1 MLSRL
6 YLLPD
11 HHGKRYAAMEGLR
24 AFAVW
29 LVFLTHLSEN
39 FGAVV
44 YHVNASGTPMSELPE
59 GKLKLLAWAA
69 RSHYGVDLFFILS
82 GFLVMR
88 MMIARQGRFNLLAYL
103 WQRVLRIYPA
113 FLLSLVVV
121 TWISVRDGLIQY
133 APDVFLKNLFLLN
146 GLVDFGVPGYNGV
159 TWSLTFEFLFYI
171 LCPIV
176 LLFAPLGVLR
186 SPLRYSLFAVGVFLI
201 LMCLHQFYT
210 RCVMFLAGGLLAVH
224 RDEELAAIVEK
235 IPEWVV
241 VGLYLTATTIF
252 AVKTNI
258 QWDRFA
264 PMFCVVGSLLVA
276 KACYGRGLL
285 NRLCNTVG
293 MRCVGNLSYSF
304 YLIHGICI
312 YLVCKQVPRW
322 DAWIPSHKLQFAI
335 AFVISLAVSFLAATV
350 LFLVAERGYFYNQ
363 RLAGRVR
370 FQAAVVMP
378 AACVVVLMFCS
389 PEIIASVRDRFP
401 TLPMAYN
408 QDNKFRGVQVSGTGQ
423 GQQRDGALVIDSFD
437 IDPQILL
444 PALPASLNHSPVL
457 SVELGVSADTYFQV
471 FYQADPNRCYT
482 EAESSRLPLHRGKN
496 TVKVNLPPSA
506 AGTRLRI
513 DPMARPGQVAIRSI
527 TIR

>member
-1 MLSRL
+1 
-6 YLLPD
+6 
-11 HHGKRYAAMEGLR
+11 
-24 AFAVW
+24 
-29 LVFLTHLSEN
+29 
-39 FGAVV
+39 
-44 YHVNASGTPMSELPE
+44 
-59 GKLKLLAWAA
+59 
-69 RSHYGVDLFFILS
+69 
-82 GFLVMR
+82 
-88 MMIARQGRFNLLAYL
+88 
-103 WQRVLRIYPA
+103 
-113 FLLSLVVV
+113 
-121 TWISVRDGLIQY
+121 
-133 APDVFLKNLFLLN
+133 
-146 GLVDFGVPGYNGV
+146 
-159 TWSLTFEFLFYI
+159 
-171 LCPIV
+171 
-176 LLFAPLGVLR
+176 
-186 SPLRYSLFAVGVFLI
+186 
-201 LMCLHQFYT
+201 
-210 RCVMFLAGGLLAVH
+210 
-224 RDEELAAIVEK
+224 
-235 IPEWVV
+235 
-241 VGLYLTATTIF
+241 
-252 AVKTNI
+252 
-258 QWDRFA
+258 
-264 PMFCVVGSLLVA
+264 
-276 KACYGRGLL
+276 
-285 NRLCNTVG
+285 
-293 MRCVGNLSYSF
+293 
-304 YLIHGICI
+304 
-312 YLVCKQVPRW
+312 
-322 DAWIPSHKLQFAI
+322 
-335 AFVISLAVSFLAATV
+335 VISLAVSFQAATV